1 MSPRS
6 HLLCLGLLAPLLVF
20 SDARAADHDAGAS
33 FRPSLMGVS
42 MFQAMPD
49 AAWPFELTWEVVEI
63 GVPGS
68 QPRAARTLAA
78 SGQRVA
84 LSQSVGHDLGHD
96 IFRLDVVARHHE
108 AGETEIEYRLT
119 VHRAAFERMELGAY
133 MQHRLGLGDGPTLGD
148 ETLYASRADI
158 VAGSDVVAEQEV
170 EIEGRPYVVRVRARS
185 VEG

>member
-33 FRPSLMGVS
+33 FRPSVMGVS
-42 MFQAMPD
+42 MFQAVPD
-49 AAWPFELTWEVVEI
+49 AAWPFEVTWEVIEI
-63 GVPGS
+63 GTPGS
-68 QPRAARTLAA
+68 QPRAARTQAKT
-78 SGQRVA
+78 GQRVS
-84 LSQSVGHDLGHD
+84 LSQSIGHGLGHD

-108 AGETEIEYRLT
+108 AGRTELEYRLT
-119 VHRAAFERMELGAY
+119 VHHAAYESMAFGEY
-133 MQHRLGLGDGPTLGD
+133 VQHRLGLGDGPSLGK

-158 VAGSDVVAEQEV
+158 VAGDNVVAEQDL
-170 EIEGRPYVVRVRARS
+170 EIDGRPYVVRVRARS